1 MNAERRLRPADP
13 SVSPRFGDVAT
24 LLRAPR
30 VPPGSGIDIALVG
43 VPFDLGTNFRTGSRG
58 GPAAVREASRPIRL
72 VHPTSK
78 IAPFDLCEVA
88 DVGDVA
94 INALDIAVSLAT
106 IEAFFRDL
114 HGLHATPI
122 AIGGDHTIPLPILRV
137 IAKDRPVGLVQFDA
151 HPDTLDTLMGTRI
164 NHATTFR
171 RAVEEGLLDPRR
183 TVQVGLRGS
192 QFTADDA
199 NWGREAG
206 MRVITMDEFEALGRA
221 RVIEEIG
228 RVIGDGP
235 TYVSFDID
243 GLDAAN
249 AMGTGVPE
257 VGGYSV
263 RDAQVMLQSL
273 RGRNLVG
280 ADLCEVA
287 PMYDPTGQTALNAAN
302 LVFELLCVVADSRV
316 AVSE

>member
-1 MNAERRLRPADP
+1 MSNARSLRPADP
-13 SVSPRFGDVAT
+13 AVSPRFGDVAT

-30 VPPGSGIDIALVG
+30 VALEAGIDIALVG
-43 VPFDLGTNFRTGSRG
+43 VPFDLGTNFRTGARG

-72 VHPTSK
+72 VHPASL
-78 IAPFDLCEVA
+78 IAPFDLCAVA
-88 DVGDVA
+88 DIGDVA
-94 INALDIAVSLAT
+94 INAMDLAASLQG
-106 IEAFFRDL
+106 IEAVFRRVHAL
-114 HGLHATPI
+114 KATPI
-122 AIGGDHTIPLPILRV
+122 AVGGDHTIPLPILRA
-137 IAKDRPVGLVQFDA
+137 IARDRPAGLVQFDA
-151 HPDTLDTLMGTRI
+151 HPDTLDTVMGTRI

-192 QFTADDA
+192 MFSADDLR
-199 NWGREAG
+199 WSREAG
-206 MRVITMDEFEALGRA
+206 MRVITMDEYEAIGRA
-221 RVIEEIG
+221 RAIEEIG

-263 RDAQVMLQSL
+263 RDAQVMLRSL
-273 RGRNLVG
+273 RGRHLIG

-302 LVFELLCVVADSRV
+302 LLFELLCVVAESHAARR
-316 AVSE
+316 

>member
-1 MNAERRLRPADP
+1 MSNARSLRPADP
-13 SVSPRFGDVAT
+13 AVSPRFGDVAT

-30 VPPGSGIDIALVG
+30 VALEAGIDIALVG
-43 VPFDLGTNFRTGSRG
+43 VPFDLGTNFRTGARG

-72 VHPTSK
+72 VHPASL
-78 IAPFDLCEVA
+78 IAPFDLCAVA
-88 DVGDVA
+88 DIGDVA
-94 INALDIAVSLAT
+94 INAMDLAASLQA
-106 IEAFFRDL
+106 IEAVFRRVHAL
-114 HGLHATPI
+114 KATPI
-122 AIGGDHTIPLPILRV
+122 AVGGDHTIPLPILRA
-137 IAKDRPVGLVQFDA
+137 IARDRPAGLVQFDA
-151 HPDTLDTLMGTRI
+151 HPDTLDTVMGTRI

-192 QFTADDA
+192 MFSADDLR
-199 NWGREAG
+199 WSREAG
-206 MRVITMDEFEALGRA
+206 MRVITMDEYEAIGRA
-221 RVIEEIG
+221 RAIEEIG

-263 RDAQVMLQSL
+263 RDAQVMLRSL
-273 RGRNLVG
+273 RGRHLIG

-302 LVFELLCVVADSRV
+302 LLFELLCVVAESHAARR
-316 AVSE
+316 